1 MTSFGVAKHDLG
13 VVWNTTVRN
22 GLIVV
27 SVTTAA
33 GGLLTSVLLSDG
45 QPTSEFLSF
54 SLWLIMG
61 TILPA
66 CSLLLSAVAI
76 SGTRESGQLRVL
88 FGAPINRSQFFLG
101 TLLSRSVTAIVVSVA
116 ALTVLLL
123 FVILTT
129 GNAPSLMILLSAGY
143 TVVVTAVYAVIGISI
158 SAISQT
164 RIRSII
170 RAIAVYIV
178 LAFWPQLTGSVFEL
192 GSSGLGL
199 LQLIPR
205 LSPFGAYS
213 QIATPSEAIYAASV
227 ESWHLSVPMMTV
239 ILLMW
244 IFLPA
249 AAGYLLFCQSDIL

>member
-22 GLIVV
+22 ALIVV

-33 GGLLTSVLLSDG
+33 GGLLTSILLSNG

-54 SLWLIMG
+54 SLWLVMG
-61 TILPA
+61 TALPA
-66 CSLLLSAVAI
+66 CALLLSAVAI

-88 FGAPINRSQFFLG
+88 FGVPINRSQFFLG
-101 TLLSRSVTAIVVSVA
+101 TLLSRSITAVVVSGV

-123 FVILTT
+123 FVVFTT
-129 GNAPSLMILLSAGY
+129 RNVPSLMLFLSAGY
-143 TVVVTAVYAVIGISI
+143 TVAITVVYSVMGISI
-158 SAISQT
+158 SAMSQT

-170 RAIAVYIV
+170 ISVIVYIV
-178 LAFWPQLTGSVFEL
+178 LGFWPQLTGSVFEL
-192 GSSGLGL
+192 GSSRLGL
-199 LQLIPR
+199 LQLVPR

-213 QIATPSEAIYAASV
+213 QVATPSEAIYAAPV

-244 IFLPA
+244 TFLPA
-249 AAGYLLFCQSDIL
+249 AAGYLSFCQSDIL